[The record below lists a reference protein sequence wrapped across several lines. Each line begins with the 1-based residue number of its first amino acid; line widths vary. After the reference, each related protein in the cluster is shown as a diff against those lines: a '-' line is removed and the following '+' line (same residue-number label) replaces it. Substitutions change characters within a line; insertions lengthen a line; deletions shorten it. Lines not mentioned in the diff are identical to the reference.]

1 MITLHPN
8 SNMKDYKI
16 TDNEWTI
23 ILDYL
28 EYLNNMEIIPVLTD
42 DNFIDIKSFDGFSF
56 SSKRVKE
63 ISDMIYSSIVNKKIE
78 EFGHIYN
85 DYNELSF
92 PNLCQEQIIYN
103 FFDFLVISNGFH
115 VSIKEFISPI

>member
-28 EYLNNMEIIPVLTD
+28 EYLNNMEIIPVLTY

-78 EFGHIYN
+78 EYRYIYN
-85 DYNELSF
+85 NYEDLKF
-92 PNLCQEQIIYN
+92 PAIFPEQTIYD